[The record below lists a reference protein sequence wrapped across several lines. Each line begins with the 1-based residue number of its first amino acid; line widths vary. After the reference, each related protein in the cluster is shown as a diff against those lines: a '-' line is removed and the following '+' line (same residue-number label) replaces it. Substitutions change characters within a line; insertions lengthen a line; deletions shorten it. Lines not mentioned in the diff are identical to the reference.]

1 MTSDNLGFVSPYLL
15 RPLRSEL
22 QAALEVEPSHPVP
35 CSRCGEPIAA
45 DCEVDGCRD
54 PECPRAK

>member
-1 MTSDNLGFVSPYLL
+1 MTDNCLGFLSPYLL
-15 RPLRSEL
+15 RPLRTEL
-22 QAALEVEPSHPVP
+22 EAALEVDPNHPVP
-35 CSRCGEPIAA
+35 CSRCGEPITA